1 MYCCAAGHV
10 RVGPGCR
17 FAWSYLGGMITS
29 DVFVKMALDA
39 WTSELKHTNA
49 LLAKLTDEQLMQQV
63 APGRNRGIYLLGHL
77 TAVHDQMLPL
87 LRFQETMY
95 PELYGPFHDE
105 PDGAVAGLPPIAQLR
120 AQWKAVNDALLKH
133 MAGLAPEEWFSRHAN
148 IAEADFPKEPHRNRL
163 NVVISR
169 TNHLAY
175 HRGQLALLV
184 SK

>member
-1 MYCCAAGHV
+1 
-10 RVGPGCR
+10 
-17 FAWSYLGGMITS
+17 MITS

-39 WTSELKHTNA
+39 WNSELKYTNA
-49 LLAKLTDEQLMQQV
+49 LLAKLSDEQLMQQV

-95 PELYGPFHDE
+95 AELYGPFHDE
-105 PDGAVAGLPPIAQLR
+105 PDGTVADRPPIAQLR
-120 AQWKAVNDALLKH
+120 DQWQEVNDALLKH
-133 MAGLAPEEWFSRHAN
+133 MAGLAPEEWFTRHAN
-148 IAEADFPKEPHRNRL
+148 IAEEDFPKEPHRNRL